1 MGGAAAAAAS
11 EGGALGWPPWS
22 CGAQRRVAL
31 LSVSLSWRGGR
42 WGGVGGDDGAP
53 APCRPCAFGGAGCL
67 IDAFF
72 FWPCSPPSA
81 ALLVCGWPLP
91 PLLVFFSAGGVGG
104 LPFFFLAACLAPRQ
118 RSTRRSRTWPRRRR
132 RSRPLRRR
140 RLLATGRRGRWQRR
154 RHFEAPRCS
163 GSVSSAPPPSAPPPP
178 CPPPLSGEAR
188 DLLLC
193 LFFFCSGSF
202 FFFVARGSCLGL
214 PPFPLH
220 RLRTKSRPHPTVFLR
235 TCFLSNSEGL
245 GLAAPCQV
253 SGWIRER
260 TYTVVCPTPNL
271 TRPSLFPFRR
281 CTPVHYPSL
290 PAHPVLPP
298 SLSVSIPPALL
309 PSFASSAPRPIAL
322 LVRSFPSSSAVP
334 LATSRYRRPP
344 SHPALGL
351 GAWAATP
358 VGCLAR
364 PPPAAAAA
372 AAPVGGDGAV
382 ECAHQA
388 APLPLAD
395 RPVRDRRG
403 GDGG

>member
-1 MGGAAAAAAS
+1 MGGAAAAAAP

-140 RLLATGRRGRWQRR
+140 RLRATGRRGRWQRR

-178 CPPPLSGEAR
+178 CPLPPSGEAR
-188 DLLLC
+188 NLLLC

-260 TYTVVCPTPNL
+260 TYTVVCPTPNP
-271 TRPSLFPFRR
+271 TRPSLPLPSVHPCSLSLPSRPSRSPSFPFGIHPT
-281 CTPVHYPSL
+281 CSPSL
-290 PAHPVLPP
+290 LCFLCSSSHRSSRPV
-298 SLSVSIPPALL
+298 VSILLRRAPRYFPLPPPAL
-309 PSFASSAPRPIAL
+309 PPRARAGRMGGHPRGVL
-322 LVRSFPSSSAVP
+322 GTPTPRRGRCCRPRGRGWCCGMRSSSRSS
-334 LATSRYRRPP
+334 TSGRPSCP
-344 SHPALGL
+344 
-351 GAWAATP
+351 
-358 VGCLAR
+358 
-364 PPPAAAAA
+364 
-372 AAPVGGDGAV
+372 
-382 ECAHQA
+382 
-388 APLPLAD
+388 
-395 RPVRDRRG
+395 
-403 GDGG
+403 